1 MFNVYIGIGSNL
13 GNKIENCLNA
23 LKAISEFT
31 AIKMVSSFYE
41 TDPVGREDQPKF
53 INAVARVKTTL
64 SHHKLLDSLKT
75 VERQMGRKNGRRWV
89 PRIIDLDVLFY
100 ENLVMESEKL
110 TIPHKELHKRK
121 FVLKPLCEIEPDLE
135 HPVLRQTVSKMLT
148 NLKDN
153 KKVKKINQLYTELYH
168 SNPEGK
174 LKT

>member
-13 GNKIENCLNA
+13 GNRIENCLNA

-31 AIKMVSSFYE
+31 TINTVSSFYE
-41 TDPVGREDQPKF
+41 TEPVGSEGQPRF
-53 INAVARVKTTL
+53 INAVAKVKTTL

-75 VERQMGRKNGRRWV
+75 TERHMGRRSSRRWA

-100 ENLVMESEKL
+100 ENLVMETKKL

-135 HPVLRQTVSKMLT
+135 HPVLRQTVSRLLT

-153 KKVKKINQLYTELYH
+153 KEVKKIKRSYTELYR
-168 SNPEGK
+168 SSIKDE
-174 LKT
+174 